1 MLALETAPALRLPP
15 IPVETVAR
23 PACPGPARGE
33 TAGQGRVTICLDAR
47 GQVRQVQLHL
57 LDLCGVETLLE
68 GRAIAEIPEAV
79 QRLCG
84 LCPVS
89 HHLAAVKA
97 MDRIAG
103 YDRLTPTAEKLRR
116 LMQYGQI
123 VQSHAVQL
131 YHLAEPDLLL
141 GFDSE
146 PARRGL
152 VDVARAFP
160 QLATEGVL
168 MRRFGQEVVRAITGG
183 RLRGAGGRCLGHAA
197 PAAARGPRSAAR
209 RCRSGDRLGGGGAA
223 GAGTA
228 ARHQPGLYDH
238 PAETGGNLL
247 ALVGASGAVD
257 FYDGRLRARD
267 ARGAT
272 LFDAVPAAAYRGVL
286 AEPSG
291 PGGPHLRALGPETGW
306 YRVGPLARLQVC
318 DLLTSEKAET
328 ERQRL
333 LAPGDGKPL
342 QGSVFH
348 HGARLVEL
356 LHAAELIRDLL
367 DDPELLG
374 TDLMADRGA
383 PQREAVGVI
392 EAPRGTLLQ
401 RYEVDEAGR
410 IRRCTLL
417 LSTRNNSRAM
427 DAALQGVAAQYCDGR
442 RVTEDLLAHIEV
454 AIRAFDPCLSC
465 AAHALGQMPLSVEL
479 IDAGGAVVSGLRR
492 GADGGVSCC
501 VRS

>member
-1 MLALETAPALRLPP
+1 MLARETVPPLRMLP
-15 IPVETVAR
+15 IPVTSAHR
-23 PACPGPARGE
+23 PACSGPERE
-33 TAGQGRVTICLDAR
+33 GQGRVTIRLDA
-47 GQVRQVQLHL
+47 GGALQQVQLQL
-57 LDLCGVETLLE
+57 LEQCGVETFLE

-79 QRLCG
+79 QQLCG

-89 HHLAAVKA
+89 QHLAAIKA

-183 RLRGAGGRCLGHAA
+183 RLRGAGAVPGGMRRRLAREDRDQLRADVDQVIDWAVGALRVLERLQGTN
-197 PAAARGPRSAAR
+197 PAFY
-209 RCRSGDRLGGGGAA
+209 DDL
-223 GAGTA
+223 GAG
-228 ARHQPGLYDH
+228 D
-238 PAETGGNLL
+238 GNLL
-247 ALVGASGAVD
+247 ALVGPSGAVD
-257 FYDGRLRARD
+257 FYDGQLRARD

-272 LFDAVPAAAYRGVL
+272 LFDAIPAAAYRGVL
-286 AEPSG
+286 AETPG
-291 PGGPHLRALGPETGW
+291 PGAPHLRALGPETGW

-333 LAPGDGKPL
+333 LAPADGKPL
-342 QGSVFH
+342 QGAVFH

-374 TDLMADRGA
+374 ADLMAERGA

-401 RYEVDEAGR
+401 SYEVDEAGR
-410 IRRCTLL
+410 VHRCTLL
-417 LSTRNNSRAM
+417 LSTRNNSRALN
-427 DAALQGVAAQYCDGR
+427 AALQGVAARYCDGS
-442 RVTEDLLAHIEV
+442 RVTEGLLAHIEV

-479 IDAGGAVVSGLRR
+479 IDAAGTVVSGLRR

>member
-1 MLALETAPALRLPP
+1 MLARETVPPLRMLP
-15 IPVETVAR
+15 IPVTSAHR
-23 PACPGPARGE
+23 PACSGPERE
-33 TAGQGRVTICLDAR
+33 GQGRVTIRLDA
-47 GQVRQVQLHL
+47 GGALQQVQLQL
-57 LDLCGVETLLE
+57 LEQCGVETFLE

-79 QRLCG
+79 QQLCG

-89 HHLAAVKA
+89 QHLAAIKA

-146 PARRGL
+146 PARRCL

-183 RLRGAGGRCLGHAA
+183 RLRGAGAVPGGMRRRLAREDRDQLRADVDQVIDWAVGALRVLERLQGTN
-197 PAAARGPRSAAR
+197 PAFY
-209 RCRSGDRLGGGGAA
+209 DDL
-223 GAGTA
+223 GAG
-228 ARHQPGLYDH
+228 D
-238 PAETGGNLL
+238 GNLL
-247 ALVGASGAVD
+247 ALVGPSGAVD
-257 FYDGRLRARD
+257 FYDGQLRARD

-272 LFDAVPAAAYRGVL
+272 LFDAIPAAAYRGVL
-286 AEPSG
+286 AESSG
-291 PGGPHLRALGPETGW
+291 PGAPHLRALGPETGW

-333 LAPGDGKPL
+333 LAPADGKPL
-342 QGSVFH
+342 QGAVFH

-374 TDLMADRGA
+374 ADLMAERGA

-401 RYEVDEAGR
+401 SYEIDEAR
-410 IRRCTLL
+410 RVHRCTLL
-417 LSTRNNSRAM
+417 LSGRNNSRALN
-427 DAALQGVAAQYCDGR
+427 AALQGVAARYCDGS
-442 RVTEDLLAHIEV
+442 RVTEGLLAHIEV

-479 IDAGGAVVSGLRR
+479 IDAAGTVVSGLRR

>member
-183 RLRGAGGRCLGHAA
+183 RLRGAGAVPGGMRRPL
-197 PAAARGPRSAAR
+197 PRAARDQLRA
-209 RCRSGDRLGGGGAA
+209 DVDQVIDWAA
-223 GAGTA
+223 GALRVLERLHGTNPA
-228 ARHQPGLYDH
+228 FYDH

-267 ARGAT
+267 SRGAT

>member
-1 MLALETAPALRLPP
+1 MLALETAPPLRMPRILPEP
-15 IPVETVAR
+15 AGPAAR
-23 PACPGPARGE
+23 PDQAGPDR
-33 TAGQGRVTICLDAR
+33 AGQGRVTIHLDAE
-47 GQVRQVQLHL
+47 GQVQRVQLQL
-57 LDLCGVETLLE
+57 LDLRGVETFLE
-68 GRAIAEIPEAV
+68 GRAVADIPEAV
-79 QRLCG
+79 PRLLG

-97 MDRIAG
+97 MDRIVG

-168 MRRFGQEVVRAITGG
+168 MRRFGQEVVRAVTGG
-183 RLRGAGGRCLGHAA
+183 RRGGAGAVPGGMRRPL
-197 PAAARGPRSAAR
+197 PRAARDLLRADVDQVIDWAVGALRVLE
-209 RCRSGDRLGGGGAA
+209 RLHDTNPAF
-223 GAGTA
+223 
-228 ARHQPGLYDH
+228 YDH
-238 PAETGGNLL
+238 VADVGGNLL
-247 ALVGASGAVD
+247 AQVGPGGAVD

-267 ARGAT
+267 AQGAT
-272 LFDAVPAAAYRGVL
+272 LFDGIAAAAYRGVL
-286 AEPSG
+286 AEPPG
-291 PGGPHLRALGPETGW
+291 PGGPHLRALGPELGW

-333 LAPGDGKPL
+333 LSRGDGKPL
-342 QGSVFH
+342 QGSVVH

-356 LHAAELIRDLL
+356 LHAAELIRALL
-367 DDPELLG
+367 DDPELLRA
-374 TDLMADRGA
+374 DLMAERGT
-383 PQREAVGVI
+383 PQREAVGMI

-401 RYEVDEAGR
+401 HYEVDAADR

-427 DAALQGVAAQYCDGR
+427 NAALQGVAVQYCDGR
-442 RVTEDLLAHIEV
+442 AITEDLLGHLEV
-454 AIRAFDPCLSC
+454 AIRAYDPCLAC

-479 IDAGGAVVSGLRR
+479 VDAAGVLVSGLRR

>member
-1 MLALETAPALRLPP
+1 MLARETVPPLRMPP
-15 IPVETVAR
+15 IPVTSACR
-23 PACPGPARGE
+23 PACSGPERE
-33 TAGQGRVTICLDAR
+33 GQGRVTIRLDA
-47 GQVRQVQLHL
+47 GGALQQVQLQL
-57 LDLCGVETLLE
+57 LEQCGVETFLE

-79 QRLCG
+79 QQLCG

-89 HHLAAVKA
+89 QHLAAIKA

-183 RLRGAGGRCLGHAA
+183 RLRGAGAVPGGMRRRLAREDRDQLRADVDQVIDWAVGALRVLERLQGTN
-197 PAAARGPRSAAR
+197 PAFY
-209 RCRSGDRLGGGGAA
+209 DDL
-223 GAGTA
+223 GAG
-228 ARHQPGLYDH
+228 D
-238 PAETGGNLL
+238 GNLL
-247 ALVGASGAVD
+247 ALVGPSGAVD
-257 FYDGRLRARD
+257 FYDGQLRARD

-272 LFDAVPAAAYRGVL
+272 LFDAIPAAAYRGVL
-286 AEPSG
+286 AESPG
-291 PGGPHLRALGPETGW
+291 PGAPHLRALGPETGW

-333 LAPGDGKPL
+333 LAPADGKPL
-342 QGSVFH
+342 QGAVFH

-374 TDLMADRGA
+374 ADLMAERGA

-401 RYEVDEAGR
+401 SYEVDEAGR
-410 IRRCTLL
+410 VRRCTLL
-417 LSTRNNSRAM
+417 LSTRNNSRALN
-427 DAALQGVAAQYCDGR
+427 AALQGVAARYCDGS
-442 RVTEDLLAHIEV
+442 RVTEGLLAHIEV

-479 IDAGGAVVSGLRR
+479 IDAAGTVVSGLRR

>member
-1 MLALETAPALRLPP
+1 MLARETVPPLRMLP
-15 IPVETVAR
+15 IPVTSAHR
-23 PACPGPARGE
+23 PACSGPERE
-33 TAGQGRVTICLDAR
+33 GQGRVTIRLDA
-47 GQVRQVQLHL
+47 GGALQQVQLQL
-57 LDLCGVETLLE
+57 LEQCGVETFLE

-79 QRLCG
+79 QQLCG

-89 HHLAAVKA
+89 QHLAAIKA

-183 RLRGAGGRCLGHAA
+183 RLRGAGAVPGGMRRRLAREDRDQLRADVDQVIDWAVGALRVLERLQGTN
-197 PAAARGPRSAAR
+197 PAFY
-209 RCRSGDRLGGGGAA
+209 DDL
-223 GAGTA
+223 GAG
-228 ARHQPGLYDH
+228 D
-238 PAETGGNLL
+238 GNLL
-247 ALVGASGAVD
+247 ALVGPSGAVD
-257 FYDGRLRARD
+257 FYDGQLRARD

-272 LFDAVPAAAYRGVL
+272 LFDAIPAAAYRGVL
-286 AEPSG
+286 AESSG
-291 PGGPHLRALGPETGW
+291 PGAPHLRALGPETGW

-333 LAPGDGKPL
+333 LAPADGKPL
-342 QGSVFH
+342 QGAVFH

-374 TDLMADRGA
+374 ADLMAERGA

-401 RYEVDEAGR
+401 SYEVDEAGR
-410 IRRCTLL
+410 VHRCTLL
-417 LSTRNNSRAM
+417 LSSRNNSRALN
-427 DAALQGVAAQYCDGR
+427 AALQGVAARYCDGS
-442 RVTEDLLAHIEV
+442 RVTEGLLAHIEV

-479 IDAGGAVVSGLRR
+479 IDAAGTVVSGLRR

>member
-1 MLALETAPALRLPP
+1 M
-15 IPVETVAR
+15 
-23 PACPGPARGE
+23 
-33 TAGQGRVTICLDAR
+33 TIRLDA
-47 GQVRQVQLHL
+47 GGALQQVQLQL
-57 LDLCGVETLLE
+57 LEQCGVEPFLE

-79 QRLCG
+79 QQLCG

-89 HHLAAVKA
+89 QHLAAIKA

-183 RLRGAGGRCLGHAA
+183 RLRGAGAVPGGMRRRLARADRDQLRADVDQVIDWAVGALRVLERLQGTN
-197 PAAARGPRSAAR
+197 PAFY
-209 RCRSGDRLGGGGAA
+209 DDL
-223 GAGTA
+223 GAG
-228 ARHQPGLYDH
+228 D
-238 PAETGGNLL
+238 GNLL
-247 ALVGASGAVD
+247 ALVGPSGAVD
-257 FYDGRLRARD
+257 FYDGQLRARD

-272 LFDAVPAAAYRGVL
+272 LFDAIPAAAYRGVL
-286 AEPSG
+286 AESSG
-291 PGGPHLRALGPETGW
+291 PGAPHLRALGPETGW

-333 LAPGDGKPL
+333 LAPADGKPL
-342 QGSVFH
+342 QGAVFH

-374 TDLMADRGA
+374 ADLMAERGA

-401 RYEVDEAGR
+401 SYEVDEAGR
-410 IRRCTLL
+410 VHRCTLL
-417 LSTRNNSRAM
+417 LSTRNNSRALN
-427 DAALQGVAAQYCDGR
+427 AALQGVAARYCDGS
-442 RVTEDLLAHIEV
+442 RVTEGLLAHIEV

-479 IDAGGAVVSGLRR
+479 IDAAGTVVSGLRR

-501 VRS
+501 VRSWGRVWSSLPGAMKAAAMTSWGRGGPRASPGRAGATSP

>member
-1 MLALETAPALRLPP
+1 MLARETVPPLRMLP
-15 IPVETVAR
+15 IPVTPACR
-23 PACPGPARGE
+23 PARSGPERE
-33 TAGQGRVTICLDAR
+33 GQGRVTIRLDA
-47 GQVRQVQLHL
+47 GGALQQVQLQL
-57 LDLCGVETLLE
+57 LEQCGVETFLE
-68 GRAIAEIPEAV
+68 GRVITEIPEAV
-79 QRLCG
+79 QQLCG

-89 HHLAAVKA
+89 QHLAAIKA

-183 RLRGAGGRCLGHAA
+183 RLRGAGAVPGGMRRRLAREDRDQLRADVDQVIDWAVGALRVLERLQGTNPAFYDDLGA
-197 PAAARGPRSAAR
+197 
-209 RCRSGDRLGGGGAA
+209 D
-223 GAGTA
+223 
-228 ARHQPGLYDH
+228 D
-238 PAETGGNLL
+238 GNLL
-247 ALVGASGAVD
+247 ALVGPSGAVD
-257 FYDGRLRARD
+257 FYDGQLRARD

-272 LFDAVPAAAYRGVL
+272 LFDAIPAAAYRGVL
-286 AEPSG
+286 AESSG
-291 PGGPHLRALGPETGW
+291 PGAPHLRALGPETGW

-333 LAPGDGKPL
+333 LAPADGKPL
-342 QGSVFH
+342 QGAVFH

-374 TDLMADRGA
+374 ADLMAERGA

-401 RYEVDEAGR
+401 SYEVDEAGR
-410 IRRCTLL
+410 VHRCTLL
-417 LSTRNNSRAM
+417 LSTRNNSRALN
-427 DAALQGVAAQYCDGR
+427 AALQGVAARYCDGS
-442 RVTEDLLAHIEV
+442 RVTEGLLAHIEV

-479 IDAGGAVVSGLRR
+479 IDAAGTVVSGLRR

>member
-1 MLALETAPALRLPP
+1 MLARETVPPLRMLP
-15 IPVETVAR
+15 IPVTSAHR
-23 PACPGPARGE
+23 PACSGPERE
-33 TAGQGRVTICLDAR
+33 GQGRVTIRLDA
-47 GQVRQVQLHL
+47 GGALQQVQLQL
-57 LDLCGVETLLE
+57 LEQCGVETFLE

-79 QRLCG
+79 QQLCG

-89 HHLAAVKA
+89 QHLAAIKA

-183 RLRGAGGRCLGHAA
+183 RLRGAGAVPGGMRRRLAREDRDQLRADVDQVIDWAVGALRVLERLQGTNPAFYDDLGA
-197 PAAARGPRSAAR
+197 
-209 RCRSGDRLGGGGAA
+209 D
-223 GAGTA
+223 
-228 ARHQPGLYDH
+228 D
-238 PAETGGNLL
+238 GNLL
-247 ALVGASGAVD
+247 ALVGPSGAVD
-257 FYDGRLRARD
+257 FYDGQLRARD

-272 LFDAVPAAAYRGVL
+272 LFDAIPAAAYRGVL
-286 AEPSG
+286 AESSG
-291 PGGPHLRALGPETGW
+291 PGAPHLRALGPETGW

-333 LAPGDGKPL
+333 LAPADGKPL
-342 QGSVFH
+342 QGAVFH

-374 TDLMADRGA
+374 ADLMAERGA

-401 RYEVDEAGR
+401 SYEVDEAGR
-410 IRRCTLL
+410 VHRCTLL
-417 LSTRNNSRAM
+417 LSTRNNSRALN
-427 DAALQGVAAQYCDGR
+427 AALQGVAARYCDGS
-442 RVTEDLLAHIEV
+442 RVTEGLLAHIEV

-479 IDAGGAVVSGLRR
+479 IDAAGTVVSGLRR

>member
-1 MLALETAPALRLPP
+1 MLARETVPPLRMPP
-15 IPVETVAR
+15 IPVTSACR
-23 PACPGPARGE
+23 PACSGPERE
-33 TAGQGRVTICLDAR
+33 GQGRVTIRLDA
-47 GQVRQVQLHL
+47 GGALQQVQLQL
-57 LDLCGVETLLE
+57 LEQCGVETFLE

-79 QRLCG
+79 QQLCG

-89 HHLAAVKA
+89 QHLAAIKA

-183 RLRGAGGRCLGHAA
+183 RLRGAGAVPGGMRRRLAREDRDQLRADVDQVIDWAVGALRVLERLQGTN
-197 PAAARGPRSAAR
+197 PAFY
-209 RCRSGDRLGGGGAA
+209 DDL
-223 GAGTA
+223 GAG
-228 ARHQPGLYDH
+228 D
-238 PAETGGNLL
+238 GNLL
-247 ALVGASGAVD
+247 ALVGPSGAVD
-257 FYDGRLRARD
+257 FYDGQLRARD

-272 LFDAVPAAAYRGVL
+272 LFDAIPAAAYRGVL
-286 AEPSG
+286 AETPG
-291 PGGPHLRALGPETGW
+291 PGAPHLRALGPETGW

-333 LAPGDGKPL
+333 LAPADGKPL
-342 QGSVFH
+342 QGAVFH

-374 TDLMADRGA
+374 ADLMAERGA

-401 RYEVDEAGR
+401 SYEVDEAGR
-410 IRRCTLL
+410 VHRCTLL
-417 LSTRNNSRAM
+417 LSTRNNSRALN
-427 DAALQGVAAQYCDGR
+427 AALQGVAARYCDGS
-442 RVTEDLLAHIEV
+442 RVTEGLLAHIEV

-479 IDAGGAVVSGLRR
+479 IDAAGTVVSGLRR

>member
-1 MLALETAPALRLPP
+1 M
-15 IPVETVAR
+15 
-23 PACPGPARGE
+23 
-33 TAGQGRVTICLDAR
+33 
-47 GQVRQVQLHL
+47 
-57 LDLCGVETLLE
+57 
-68 GRAIAEIPEAV
+68 
-79 QRLCG
+79 
-84 LCPVS
+84 
-89 HHLAAVKA
+89 
-97 MDRIAG
+97 
-103 YDRLTPTAEKLRR
+103 
-116 LMQYGQI
+116 
-123 VQSHAVQL
+123 
-131 YHLAEPDLLL
+131 
-141 GFDSE
+141 
-146 PARRGL
+146 
-152 VDVARAFP
+152 
-160 QLATEGVL
+160 
-168 MRRFGQEVVRAITGG
+168 
-183 RLRGAGGRCLGHAA
+183 
-197 PAAARGPRSAAR
+197 
-209 RCRSGDRLGGGGAA
+209 
-223 GAGTA
+223 
-228 ARHQPGLYDH
+228 
-238 PAETGGNLL
+238 
-247 ALVGASGAVD
+247 D

-417 LSTRNNSRAM
+417 FVHP
-427 DAALQGVAAQYCDGR
+427 QQQPGDGCG
-442 RVTEDLLAHIEV
+442 A
-454 AIRAFDPCLSC
+454 
-465 AAHALGQMPLSVEL
+465 
-479 IDAGGAVVSGLRR
+479 AGGGGAILRR
-492 GADGGVSCC
+492 PPRHRGSARPYRGGDP
-501 VRS
+501 RL